1 MVAKRPK
8 AEFAR
13 NCRVFVVVRIMCSP
27 IQTFNELLKPYMN
40 EAEMMAMVAKSEEFE
55 QVKVSIL
62 WLGVS
67 ILLLG
72 VSNPICNLAQ

>member
-1 MVAKRPK
+1 M
-8 AEFAR
+8 F
-13 NCRVFVVVRIMCSP
+13 P

-62 WLGVS
+62 WLDVS
-67 ILLLG
+67 ILCMR
-72 VSNPICNLAQ
+72 SQ